1 VVRLFLPAGDRR
13 SAIHRNGNLMIFM
26 ILKIILQKNGE
37 KLTTLT
43 QITTSKAEK
52 EDHIIRF
59 FKKSANFSQK

>member
-1 VVRLFLPAGDRR
+1 
-13 SAIHRNGNLMIFM
+13 MIFM

-59 FKKSANFSQK
+59 LRKAPIFSQK